1 MVNMTT
7 KQAIKALLDV
17 ESKDNFV
24 NSNGELTEEY
34 ICIIQ
39 LLRMT
44 GINCL
49 KTPDDFYAFAYRVY
63 WIFGDCYLLEDL
75 LANDVFFGIAKVKRL
90 YSRKDYKNKE
100 RSIQE
105 KGIYS
110 FIDTSD
116 IIALRGFSTAEYEFQ
131 DWETLPPSFYTLLL
145 PILSPDKKDER
156 SPMMFNRRTTGA
168 YPKLLY
174 SRPIDDNKRG
184 DYSKIFGEQLK
195 KDFELQYAA

>member
-1 MVNMTT
+1 MTT
-7 KQAIKALLDV
+7 KQAIKALINV
-17 ESKDNFV
+17 ESKNNFV

-44 GINCL
+44 GVNRLIS
-49 KTPDDFYAFAYRVY
+49 PDDFYAFAYRVY

-75 LANDVFFGIAKVKRL
+75 LVNDVFFGIAKVKKL
-90 YSRKDYKNKE
+90 YSRKEYRNKE

-116 IIALRGFSTAEYEFQ
+116 IIALRGFSTTEYEFQ
-131 DWETLPPSFYTLLL
+131 DWDTLPPSFYTLLL

-156 SPMMFNRRTTGA
+156 SPMLFNVRTTGA
-168 YPKLLY
+168 YPKLLD
-174 SRPIDDNKRG
+174 SRPIDDNKRV
-184 DYSKIFGEQLK
+184 DYSRIFGEQLK

>member
-1 MVNMTT
+1 MTT
-7 KQAIKALLDV
+7 KQAIEALLDV

-39 LLRMT
+39 LLTIT
-44 GINCL
+44 GVNRLI
-49 KTPDDFYAFAYRVY
+49 TPDDFYAFAYRVY

-110 FIDTSD
+110 FINTND
-116 IIALRGFSTAEYEFQ
+116 IIELRGFSTTEYEFH

-145 PILSPDKKDER
+145 PLLSPVKNEER
-156 SPMMFNRRTTGA
+156 SPICFNVRTSGA
-168 YPKLLY
+168 YPKLLNP
-174 SRPIDDNKRG
+174 RPIDTNKRG
-184 DYSKIFGEQLK
+184 YYSKIFGDQLK
-195 KDFELQYAA
+195 KDFEFQYAA

>member
-1 MVNMTT
+1 MTT
-7 KQAIKALLDV
+7 KQAIKALINV
-17 ESKDNFV
+17 ESKNNFV

-44 GINCL
+44 GVNRLIS
-49 KTPDDFYAFAYRVY
+49 PDDFYAFAYRVY

-75 LANDVFFGIAKVKRL
+75 LVNDVFFGIAKVKKL
-90 YSRKDYKNKE
+90 YSRKEYRNKE

-116 IIALRGFSTAEYEFQ
+116 IIALRGFSTTEYEFQ
-131 DWETLPPSFYTLLL
+131 DWDTLPPSFYTLLL

-156 SPMMFNRRTTGA
+156 SPMLFNVRTAGA
-168 YPKLLY
+168 YPKILD
-174 SRPIDDNKRG
+174 SRPIDDNKRV
-184 DYSKIFGEQLK
+184 DYSRIFGEQLK

>member
-1 MVNMTT
+1 MTT
-7 KQAIKALLDV
+7 KQAIKALINV
-17 ESKDNFV
+17 ESKNNFV

-44 GINCL
+44 GVNRLI
-49 KTPDDFYAFAYRVY
+49 TPDDFYAFAYRVY

-75 LANDVFFGIAKVKRL
+75 LVNDVFFGIAKVKKL
-90 YSRKDYKNKE
+90 YSRKEYRNKE

-110 FIDTSD
+110 FIDTND
-116 IIALRGFSTAEYEFQ
+116 IIALRGFSTTEYEFQ
-131 DWETLPPSFYTLLL
+131 DWDTLPPSFYTLLL

-156 SPMMFNRRTTGA
+156 SPMLFNVRTTGA
-168 YPKLLY
+168 YPKLLD
-174 SRPIDDNKRG
+174 SRPIDDNKRV
-184 DYSKIFGEQLK
+184 DYSRIFGEQLK

>member
-1 MVNMTT
+1 MTT
-7 KQAIKALLDV
+7 KQAIKALINV
-17 ESKDNFV
+17 ESKNNFV

-44 GINCL
+44 GVNRLI
-49 KTPDDFYAFAYRVY
+49 TPDDFYAFAYRVY

-75 LANDVFFGIAKVKRL
+75 LVNDVFFGIAKVKKI
-90 YSRKDYKNKE
+90 YSRKEYRNKE

-116 IIALRGFSTAEYEFQ
+116 IIALRGFSTTEYEFQ
-131 DWETLPPSFYTLLL
+131 DWDTLPPSFYTLLL

-156 SPMMFNRRTTGA
+156 SPMLFNVRTTGA
-168 YPKLLY
+168 YPKLLD
-174 SRPIDDNKRG
+174 SRPIDDNKRV
-184 DYSKIFGEQLK
+184 DYSRIFGEQLK
-195 KDFELQYAA
+195 KDFEVQYAA

>member
-1 MVNMTT
+1 MTT
-7 KQAIKALLDV
+7 KQAIKALINV
-17 ESKDNFV
+17 ESKNNFV

-44 GINCL
+44 GVNRLIS
-49 KTPDDFYAFAYRVY
+49 PDDFYAFAYRVY

-75 LANDVFFGIAKVKRL
+75 LVNDVFFGIAKVKKI
-90 YSRKDYKNKE
+90 YSRKEYRNKE

-116 IIALRGFSTAEYEFQ
+116 IIALRGFSTTEYEFQ
-131 DWETLPPSFYTLLL
+131 DWDTLPPSFYTLLL

-156 SPMMFNRRTTGA
+156 SPMLFNVRTTGA
-168 YPKLLY
+168 YPKLLD
-174 SRPIDDNKRG
+174 SRPIDDNKRV
-184 DYSKIFGEQLK
+184 DYSRIFGEQLK
-195 KDFELQYAA
+195 KDFEVQYAA

>member
-1 MVNMTT
+1 MTT
-7 KQAIKALLDV
+7 KQAIKALINV
-17 ESKDNFV
+17 ESKNNFV

-44 GINCL
+44 GVNRLI
-49 KTPDDFYAFAYRVY
+49 TPDDFYAFAYRVY

-75 LANDVFFGIAKVKRL
+75 LVNDVFFGIAKVKKL
-90 YSRKDYKNKE
+90 YSRKEYRNKE

-110 FIDTSD
+110 FIDTND
-116 IIALRGFSTAEYEFQ
+116 IIALRGFSTTEYEFQ
-131 DWETLPPSFYTLLL
+131 DWDTFPPSFYTLLL

-156 SPMMFNRRTTGA
+156 SPMLFNFRTAGA
-168 YPKLLY
+168 YPKLLG

-184 DYSKIFGEQLK
+184 YYSKIFGEQLK